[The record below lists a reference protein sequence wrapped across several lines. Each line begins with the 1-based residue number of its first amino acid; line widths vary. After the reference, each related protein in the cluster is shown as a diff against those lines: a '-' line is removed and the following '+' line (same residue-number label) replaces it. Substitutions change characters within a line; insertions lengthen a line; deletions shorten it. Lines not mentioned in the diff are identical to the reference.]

1 MEGEGTLVEGERN
14 VLGERTPLLHA
25 DSRQLE
31 NRPNQDEEEVADGPP
46 TPAPA
51 PATPPAP
58 GNCSQWRPQLV
69 GIELAGC
76 LHSFSSGL
84 HEVSHP
90 LPSNMFH
97 LELSR

>member
-25 DSRQLE
+25 DIRQLE
-31 NRPNQDEEEVADGPP
+31 NRPDEDDVADGPP
-46 TPAPA
+46 PPAPA
-51 PATPPAP
+51 PA
-58 GNCSQWRPQLV
+58 NCSQWRPQLV

-84 HEVSHP
+84 HEVSQLYYTI
-90 LPSNMFH
+90 LPTVY
-97 LELSR
+97 